1 MKEQAEIIDLFRA
14 LGIFV
19 QDTTS
24 EKYINTCLFA
34 KLGLKVKVDGKWT
47 FIRCTD
53 IKLDVEDGFLNSV
66 ELVGEEKVNDTI
78 VSEEERNEFSN
89 LIGGY

>member
-1 MKEQAEIIDLFRA
+1 MKEQAEIIDLFRE

-24 EKYINTCLFA
+24 KKYINSCLFA
-34 KLGLKVKVDGKWT
+34 KLGMKVKVDGKWT

-53 IKLDVEDGFLNSV
+53 VKIDVEDGFLNSV
-66 ELVGEEKVNDTI
+66 EFIGEEKVNEVI
-78 VSEEERNEFSN
+78 VSENERQNFSN